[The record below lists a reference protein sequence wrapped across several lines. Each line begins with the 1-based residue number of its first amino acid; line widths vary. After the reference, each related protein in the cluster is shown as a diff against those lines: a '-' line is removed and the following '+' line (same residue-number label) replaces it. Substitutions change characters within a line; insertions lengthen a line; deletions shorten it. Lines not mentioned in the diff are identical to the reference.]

1 MGETRVTD
9 AGLVHLGQTDVT
21 DEGLSRLKPLVRL
34 KSLWLHDTRVS
45 DAAIPAL
52 ARLDGLENLYVYRT
66 NLTID
71 GVRDLK
77 RNAALDT
84 PDEGPCHGFNGRP
97 THWREIRTLARAGPR
112 CPPTIQ
118 LLFRPRGVI

>member
-77 RNAALDT
+77 RKLPA
-84 PDEGPCHGFNGRP
+84 CKIYYR
-97 THWREIRTLARAGPR
+97 
-112 CPPTIQ
+112 
-118 LLFRPRGVI
+118 

>member
-97 THWREIRTLARAGPR
+97 PTGERSGPLLGRAHVSANNSVAF
-112 CPPTIQ
+112 PTAWSY
-118 LLFRPRGVI
+118 